1 MGIDSKGDKQI
12 DLAAIRARL
21 AASDSKRFW
30 QSLDELAETQEY
42 KNFLHNEFPYDP
54 AQEKEADGYSRRDV
68 LKLMAASAALAGLTG
83 CTRLPTEKIVP
94 YVHQP
99 AEIIPGKALFYATS
113 FPLGGAAAGLLVESH
128 MGRPT
133 KVEGNPEHP
142 GSLGATDPFAQASML
157 SMYDPDRSQTV
168 IRDGRVSNWAAFVNA
183 AEDLRVDFLAKKG
196 AGFHILTEPVISP
209 TLGDQIHALL
219 AELPQAKWHR
229 WEPCGRDGAL
239 EGARLAFGSDVNTVY
254 RFDQADVIVSLDADF
269 LCAGPGH
276 VRHAHDFAARR
287 RISGPQSNMS
297 RLYVVECTPSNTG
310 SMADH
315 RLRMQASRVEGF
327 ARALASAV
335 GAASAGTA
343 SPPGVPND
351 WIPALARDLQ
361 QHRGAS
367 IIVAGDQQPPV
378 VHALAHAMNA
388 QLGNVGKTVIY
399 TDPLEAEPV
408 NQMESLRELVSELAS
423 GRVDVLL
430 IVGANPVFTA
440 PADLNFPQ
448 ELLKAKQRVHMGMYF
463 DETAILCNWH
473 IPEAHFLEA
482 WSDAR
487 TYDGT
492 AGIMQPLIA
501 PLYQGR
507 SAHEMFAVLQ
517 GHAERSGHDIVHD
530 YWKSRST
537 VQDFEPFWLKSLHD
551 GWVAGTA
558 LPEKKVAL
566 RSGWEASATPTQ
578 PGTGLE
584 VVFRPDPTIGDG
596 RWANSGWLQ
605 ELPKPFTRLTWDNVA
620 LFSPATAQRF
630 GVGQG
635 DMVTFSLGGR
645 QVQSPVWIQPGQAD
659 DSVTLHLGYGRERAG
674 QVGTG
679 KGFNTYPLRTSAAPW
694 MAFGLEVRKS
704 GKTYPLASVQH
715 QYIIAAPEQEGQE
728 EDLEAVSAFRRDL
741 IRVATLDEFRKN
753 PNFAKEPEKNI
764 NQGLSL
770 YPGYNYK
777 TGYAWAMSID
787 LTSCMGCSACVVACQ
802 SENNI
807 AVVGKEETMR
817 GRAMHWIRVDTYYQ
831 GGVESPDVYRE
842 VVPCQQCENA
852 PCEVVCP
859 VGATL
864 HSTEGL
870 NQMVYNRCVGTRYCS
885 NNCPYKV
892 RRFNFKL
899 YSDWTTASL
908 YGMRNPNVTVRSRG
922 VMEKCTY
929 CVQRINAAKIR
940 AEEENR
946 TVRDGE
952 ILTACQQVC
961 PTQAIV
967 FGDQNDPK
975 SRVSQLKAQSRDYS
989 LLADLNVRPR
999 TTYLARL
1006 RNPNPEIQG

>member
-1 MGIDSKGDKQI
+1 MGTESSGDKKI

-21 AASDSKRFW
+21 AESGSKPVW
-30 QSLDELAETQEY
+30 QSLDELAGTKEY
-42 KNFLHNEFPYDP
+42 RDFLYNEFPYDP
-54 AQEKEADGYSRRDV
+54 AKEKEADGYSRRDV

-83 CTRLPTEKIVP
+83 CTKLPTEKIVP
-94 YVHQP
+94 YVRQP
-99 AEIIPGKALFYATS
+99 EEIIPGKPLFFATS
-113 FPLGGAAAGLLVESH
+113 FPLGGAACGLLVESH

-142 GSLGATDPFAQASML
+142 GSLGATDPFAQASVL
-157 SMYDPDRSQTV
+157 SMYDPDRSKTV
-168 IRDGRVSNWAAFVNA
+168 IYDGRISDWESFLGTAG
-183 AEDLRVDFLAKKG
+183 DLRNDLLAKKG

-219 AELPQAKWHR
+219 AEMPQAKWHQ
-229 WEPCGRDGAL
+229 WEPCGRDAAT
-239 EGARLAFGSDVNTVY
+239 EGGRLAFGSPVNTLY
-254 RFDQADVIVSLDADF
+254 RFDQAEVIVSLEADF
-269 LCAGPGH
+269 LCNGPGH
-276 VRHAHDFAARR
+276 VRYAHDFSAKR
-287 RISGPQSNMS
+287 RIRGPQSSMN
-297 RLYVVECTPSNTG
+297 RLYMVECTPSNTG

-315 RLRMQASRVEGF
+315 RLPMQASRVADF
-327 ARALASAV
+327 ARALAAAV
-335 GAASAGTA
+335 GAAAEGTA
-343 SPPGVPND
+343 SLSGVPED
-351 WIPALARDLQ
+351 WIPAIARDLQ

-367 IIVAGDQQPPV
+367 IIIAGDHQPPL

-388 QLGNVGKTVIY
+388 ELGNVGKTVVY
-399 TDPLEAEPV
+399 TQPIESEPA
-408 NQMESLRELVSELAS
+408 NQIESLRDLVSQMAS
-423 GRVDVLL
+423 GRVDTLL

-440 PADLNFPQ
+440 PADLHFAT
-448 ELLKAKQRVHMGMYF
+448 ELLKVKQRVHLGLYF

-492 AGIMQPLIA
+492 AGVVQPLIA

-507 SAHEMFAVLQ
+507 SAHELFAALQ
-517 GHAERSGHDIVHD
+517 GYPERSGHDMVHD
-530 YWKSRST
+530 YWKSHTT
-537 VQDFEPFWLKSLHD
+537 VGDFEPFWMKSLHD
-551 GWVAGTA
+551 GWIAGTA
-558 LPEKKVAL
+558 LPEQKVSL
-566 RSGWEASATPTQ
+566 RRDWEASGDPA
-578 PGTGLE
+578 GAGAGLE
-584 VVFRPDPTIGDG
+584 LVYRPDPTVGDG

-605 ELPKPFTRLTWDNVA
+605 ELPKPFSRVTWDNVA
-620 LFSPATAQRF
+620 LVSPTTAQRLA
-630 GVGQG
+630 VSQG
-635 DMVTFSLGGR
+635 DLTTFSLGGR
-645 QVQSPVWIQPGQAD
+645 QVQSPIWIQPGQAD
-659 DSVTLHLGYGRERAG
+659 DCVTLHLGYGRERAG
-674 QVGTG
+674 SVGTG
-679 KGFNTYPLRTSAAPW
+679 KGFNTYPIRTSAAPW
-694 MAFGLEVRKS
+694 VASGLQLQKT
-704 GKTYPLASVQH
+704 GKNYPLASVQH
-715 QYIIAAPEQEGQE
+715 QYTIAPTGQQGE
-728 EDLEAVSAFRRDL
+728 EADLETVSAFRRDL
-741 IRVATLDEFRKN
+741 VRVATLEEFRKN
-753 PNFAKEPEKNI
+753 PDFAHEAPPKDT
-764 NQGLSL
+764 L

-787 LTSCMGCSACVVACQ
+787 LNSCMGCSACVVACQ

-817 GRAMHWIRVDTYYQ
+817 GRAMHWVRVDTYYH
-831 GGVESPDVYRE
+831 GGLESPEIYRE
-842 VVPCQQCENA
+842 VVPCQQCEDA

-870 NQMVYNRCVGTRYCS
+870 NQMIYNRCVGTRYCS

-908 YGMRNPNVTVRSRG
+908 YGMRNPDVTVRSRG

-929 CVQRINAAKIR
+929 CVQRIHAAKIR
-940 AEEENR
+940 AEEENNR
-946 TVRDGE
+946 TVIDGE

-975 SRVSQLKAQSRDYS
+975 SRVSQLKAQTRDYT

-1006 RNPNPEIQG
+1006 RNPNPEIRG